1 VGNRFDSDIEDSGI
15 VDVFISVADR
25 QIDGMLSELYDTPLS
40 EMIDIDSTLYSD
52 IDAEYNPYIVFE
64 RVFPLSPGDQI
75 IIKQGEHEERHVID
89 EIISSTVFSTEEPIQ
104 YLFTAGARV
113 VRVTYPNPIRWISAR
128 MAGANLYDKY
138 FSAES
143 SPNTSEFGN
152 KLREIAANDID
163 SILNGIIILHG
174 QFRIGRRFF
183 NSNLVDQY
191 GLPQGGVLPKEMRK
205 T

>member
-1 VGNRFDSDIEDSGI
+1 
-15 VDVFISVADR
+15 
-25 QIDGMLSELYDTPLS
+25 MLSELYDTPLS

-128 MAGANLYDKY
+128 IAGANLYDKY

-152 KLREIAANDID
+152 KLREIASNDID

-191 GLPQGGVLPKEMRK
+191 GLPQGGSLPKEMRK

>member
-1 VGNRFDSDIEDSGI
+1 
-15 VDVFISVADR
+15 
-25 QIDGMLSELYDTPLS
+25 MLSELYDTPLS

-138 FSAES
+138 FSAEA

-152 KLREIAANDID
+152 KLRDIATNDLN
-163 SILNGIIILHG
+163 SILNGTIILHG

-191 GLPQGGVLPKEMRK
+191 GLPQGGSLPKEMRK